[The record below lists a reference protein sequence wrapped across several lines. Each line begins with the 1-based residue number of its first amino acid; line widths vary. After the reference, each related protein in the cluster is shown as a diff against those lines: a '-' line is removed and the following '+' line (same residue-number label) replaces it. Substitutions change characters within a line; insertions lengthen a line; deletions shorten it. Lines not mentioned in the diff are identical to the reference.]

1 MFFLKTIKHYNTHCT
16 EFGIF
21 VAMDIQN
28 SNIEKIEI
36 QHQRKYKQKRCQP
49 AIQQYKEFDSIV
61 LVKNKVNHILIK
73 QNTSLYQHIV
83 KNTDNQQFQAL
94 SALFPIDQL
103 IEEGLLIHEKPPRR
117 RELCHPALWHHQYPI
132 TVHHRVDTVC
142 YR

>member
-1 MFFLKTIKHYNTHCT
+1 
-16 EFGIF
+16 
-21 VAMDIQN
+21 MDIQN
-28 SNIEKIEI
+28 SNIEKIKI
-36 QHQRKYKQKRCQP
+36 QHQHLYKQKSCQP

-61 LVKNKVNHILIK
+61 LIKNKVNHILIK
-73 QNTSLYQHIV
+73 QNTSIYQHIV

-103 IEEGLLIHEKPPRR
+103 IEEGLLIHEKPPRW
-117 RELCHPALWHHQYPI
+117 RELCHTAIWHDQYPI